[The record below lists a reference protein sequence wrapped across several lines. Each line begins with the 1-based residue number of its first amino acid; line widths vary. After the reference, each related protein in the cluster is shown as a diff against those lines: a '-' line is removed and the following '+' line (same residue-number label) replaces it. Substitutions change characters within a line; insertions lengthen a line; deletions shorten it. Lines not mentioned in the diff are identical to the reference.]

1 MARAGLDTG
10 FAYDRTLEAPLRRR
24 FTVPLR
30 AGLVVSLS
38 CGAALAHAHDGAGK
52 PSVAEL
58 SAQGSSTAPA
68 TQAAQPE
75 GTLRVQLLGLNDFH
89 GRLTTG
95 LVEAKRPIGGAA
107 VLASYLRAE
116 QAAFHG
122 PTFIVHAGDHVG
134 ASQPESGLLQ
144 DEPSIAFL
152 NMLANEWCQRSH
164 GRHPRCNVVGTLG
177 NHEFDEGL
185 AEIKRLIQGGKHARG
200 PFLEPHY
207 HGASYPYVSANVV
220 EARSGRRPFTPFVV
234 RKADGVAIGFIG
246 AILEDAPSVL
256 TPEGGKGLSFLD
268 EAEAINA
275 QVAKLRR
282 QGVESIVVLIHQ
294 GTAQPVYLGA
304 TRADQPGPGGAIA
317 EVVSRLDGAV
327 DVVVSGHAHSFTN
340 ALLPNAAG
348 KPTLVTQ
355 AFSSGMAYA
364 DIELTIDRKTH
375 DVIEKS
381 ATIRPTFADEGPG
394 LTPAADVAALVARA
408 QQKTADI
415 VGREL
420 GVAQAPITRALSPA
434 GESALGNLIAD
445 AQREAMG
452 TSFAFMNP
460 GGIRADLDG
469 GPITW
474 GDLLTVQPFGNA
486 LVRMDLTGA
495 QVLTLLE
502 QQWANAERPRLLQVS
517 GLRVTYDSS
526 RSVGQRVLAVDVA
539 GVPLDPAALYSV
551 TVNSFM
557 AEGGDGFSVLKQGTH
572 RVRGPADIDA
582 LTAHVQRSKGALA
595 TAIEG
600 RLVLASPAA
609 SATR

>member
-1 MARAGLDTG
+1 MRRLHAHGRFGLALG
-10 FAYDRTLEAPLRRR
+10 FL
-24 FTVPLR
+24 
-30 AGLVVSLS
+30 
-38 CGAALAHAHDGAGK
+38 CIAAAAHAHDGAGK

-58 SAQGSSTAPA
+58 AGPDASAPPA
-68 TQAAQPE
+68 AEAAVPA
-75 GTLRVQLLGLNDFH
+75 GALRVQILGLNDFH

-116 QAAFHG
+116 QAAFAG
-122 PTFIVHAGDHVG
+122 PSFIVHAGDHVG

-144 DEPSIAFL
+144 DEPSIDFL

-164 GRHPRCNVVGTLG
+164 GKHPRCNVVGTLG

-185 AEIKRLIQGGKHARG
+185 AEIKRLIAGGKHARG
-200 PFLEPHY
+200 PFLDARY
-207 HGASYPYVSANVV
+207 RGASYPYVSANVV
-220 EARSGRRPFTPFVV
+220 EARSGRRLFTPFVV
-234 RKADGVAIGFIG
+234 RRAEGEPIGFIG
-246 AILEDAPSVL
+246 AILENAPSVL
-256 TPEGGKGLSFLD
+256 TPVGARGLGFVD

-275 QVAKLRR
+275 QVQRLRR
-282 QGVESIVVLIHQ
+282 QGVEAIVVLIHQ
-294 GTAQPVYLGA
+294 GTEQPVYVGP
-304 TRADQPGPGGAIA
+304 TRADLPGPGGVIA

-364 DIELTIDRKTH
+364 DIELTIDRQTH

-394 LTPAADVAALVARA
+394 LTPAADVAALVAKA
-408 QQKTADI
+408 QEKIATI

-420 GVAQAPITRALSPA
+420 AVAEAPITRALSPA

-474 GDLLTVQPFGNA
+474 GDLLTVQPFGNT

-517 GLRVTYDSS
+517 GLRVTYDAS
-526 RSVGQRVLAVDVA
+526 RPVGQRVLTVDVA
-539 GVPLDPAALYSV
+539 GAPLDPAATYSV

-557 AEGGDGFSVLKQGTH
+557 ADGGDGFSVLKQGTH
-572 RVRGPADIDA
+572 RVLGPVDVDA
-582 LTAHVQRSKGALA
+582 LTKHVQRAKGAVA
-595 TAIEG
+595 TRIEG
-600 RLVLASPAA
+600 RLVLASPA
-609 SATR
+609 R